1 MCGILGVVAM
11 WGNTPAL
18 TDRDLVSMRDTMT
31 RRGPDGAGVLQIE
44 NLALAHRRLAILDGS
59 SAGRQPMSTPDGR
72 YHLVYN
78 GEIYND
84 KELRAELLRM
94 DAVPGGFRS
103 QCDTETVLFAFA
115 TWGPAAFGKLRG
127 MFAIG
132 IYDTRRHELHMARD
146 PLGMKPLY
154 YHHAANG
161 ELTFASDPAAILRH
175 PQIDATPD
183 LTMVSAYL
191 TTLRS
196 TLGHRTLFAGVHTLQ
211 PGERAVYKAKKRSL
225 DLYEYVE
232 GAQVG
237 PYMPTEEATEIVK
250 ESLEDSVQRHL
261 RSDVPVCNLL
271 SGGLDSTILCAI
283 EKERGIDLRTWC
295 AGGPEVPGEE
305 SDLAFAREVAR
316 EMQTQHHEVSLT
328 RKDFTRDWHM
338 MVREGGL
345 PLSTPNEVAIYSIAK
360 DLRSA
365 GQVVAISGEGADE
378 LFGGY
383 EPALQSAWHFAG
395 TPGDRRSGGRF
406 QLDSMSWVSPTIKP
420 QILNPDAWE
429 GARADN
435 FLLEHY
441 DDVFSRVK
449 QEVGPNGSQIDPFL
463 RFQRHNNLRALL
475 QRLDTATMMASVEGR
490 TPFADWEVTRLA
502 ESLPM
507 STKFIPTRSSPGG
520 GVAVATAAT
529 GKLVLRDAWRDSVP
543 SSVLKRSKHSFPL
556 PFEQWVEDTGWQL
569 ESSPFAQIF
578 FQKKVRDTV
587 VRDPNANWQFAW
599 PMMNLALWG
608 DRWWA

>member
-1 MCGILGVVAM
+1 
-11 WGNTPAL
+11 
-18 TDRDLVSMRDTMT
+18 
-31 RRGPDGAGVLQIE
+31 
-44 NLALAHRRLAILDGS
+44 
-59 SAGRQPMSTPDGR
+59 MSTPDGR

-94 DAVPGGFRS
+94 DAVPGGFQS

-132 IYDTRRHELHMARD
+132 IYDTHRHELHLARD

-161 ELTFASDPAAILRH
+161 EITFASDPAAILRH
-175 PQIDATPD
+175 PQIDAEPD

-211 PGERAVYKAKKRSL
+211 PGERAVYKAKTRSL
-225 DLYEYVE
+225 DIYEFVE

-237 PYMPTEEATEIVK
+237 PYMTSDEAVDSVR
-250 ESLEDSVQRHL
+250 ESIEDSVQRHL

-283 EKERGIDLRTWC
+283 EKERGVNLRTWC
-295 AGGPEVPGEE
+295 AGGPEVAGQE
-305 SDLAFAREVAR
+305 SDMAFARAAAQELG
-316 EMQTQHHEVSLT
+316 TQHHEVTLG
-328 RKDFTRDWHM
+328 RKEFTRDWHM
-338 MVREGGL
+338 LIREQGL
-345 PLSTPNEVAIYSIAK
+345 PLSTPNEVAIYQIAK

-395 TPGDRRSGGRF
+395 APGDRRSAGRY
-406 QLDSMSWVSPTIKP
+406 QLDSMAWVSPNIKP
-420 QILNPDAWE
+420 QVLSEDAWNGAGADRYLHE
-429 GARADN
+429 FYDKAFARAQ
-435 FLLEHY
+435 
-441 DDVFSRVK
+441 K
-449 QEVGPNGSQIDPFL
+449 EVGPNASQIDPFL
-463 RFQRHNNLRALL
+463 RFQRHDNLRALL

-507 STKFIPTRSSPGG
+507 STKFIPTRSGPGG
-520 GVAVATAAT
+520 GAAIATVAS
-529 GKLVLRDAWRDSVP
+529 GKIVLRDAWREQIPASI
-543 SSVLKRSKHSFPL
+543 LKRQKHSFPL
-556 PFEQWVEDTGWQL
+556 PFEKWVEDSGWQL
-569 ESSPFAQIF
+569 ESSPFAHIF
-578 FQKKVRDTV
+578 FQDKVRESV

-599 PMMNLALWG
+599 PMMNLAMWG
-608 DRWWA
+608 DRWWANP

>member
-1 MCGILGVVAM
+1 M

-44 NLALAHRRLAILDGS
+44 NMALAHRRLAILDGS
-59 SAGRQPMSTPDGR
+59 NGGRQPMSTADGR

-84 KELRAELLRM
+84 QELRAELLRM

-103 QCDTETVLFAFA
+103 HCDTETVLHAFA
-115 TWGPAAFGKLRG
+115 TWGPATFGKLRG

-132 IYDTRRHELHMARD
+132 IYDTQRHELHLARD

-154 YHHAANG
+154 YHHGTSG

-175 PQIDATPD
+175 PKIEAMPD
-183 LTMVSAYL
+183 LAMVSAYL

-196 TLGHRTLFAGVHTLQ
+196 TLGHRTLFHGVHTLQ
-211 PGERAVYKAKKRSL
+211 PGERAIYKAKKRSL
-225 DLYEYVE
+225 DIYEYVE
-232 GAQVG
+232 GATVG
-237 PYMPTEEATEIVK
+237 PYMTSEEASDMVR
-250 ESLEDSVQRHL
+250 ESLEDSVMRHL

-283 EKERGIDLRTWC
+283 EKERGVDLRTWC
-295 AGGPEVPGEE
+295 AGGPETPAQE
-305 SDLAFAREVAR
+305 SDLAFARTVAQ
-316 EMQTQHHEVSLT
+316 ELGTQHHEVKLS
-328 RKDFTRDWHM
+328 RKDFTQNWHM
-338 MVREGGL
+338 MVREQGL
-345 PLSTPNEVAIYSIAK
+345 PLSTPNEVAIYSIAR

-395 TPGDRRSGGRF
+395 TPGDRRTGGRF
-406 QLDSMSWVSPTIKP
+406 QLDSAAWVSPNIKP
-420 QILNPDAWE
+420 QVLSPDAWE
-429 GARADN
+429 GARADS

-441 DDVFSRVK
+441 DDVFARAK
-449 QEVGPNGSQIDPFL
+449 QEVGPNASQIDPFL

-475 QRLDTATMMASVEGR
+475 QRLDTATMLASVEGR

-507 STKFIPTRSSPGG
+507 STKFIPTRANPAG
-520 GVAVATAAT
+520 GVAVSTVAT
-529 GKLVLRDAWRDSVP
+529 GKMVLRDAWRTRVP
-543 SSVLKRSKHSFPL
+543 EAVLKRQKHSFPL
-556 PFEQWVEDTGWQL
+556 PFEEWVEDSGWQL
-569 ESSPFAQIF
+569 ESSPFAHIF
-578 FQKKVRDTV
+578 FQQKVRETV